1 MVVCVLPPSPSPTGR
16 MATPSLH
23 SCEES
28 SPILVSHCSVTWTKE
43 MPVSCPSGIHPGQG
57 LLPSHNITNSFL
69 PPTFCF
75 PFRAFLPLSFL
86 GEHLSKTGLMFA
98 LISSLKRLL
107 MPRSHAFSP
116 FPHFPIQWAGQKHV
130 LTVCCPELSSVFS
143 LLFLSSNKYVLL
155 FLPEVWGP
163 AHRPPPY
170 FFCPSFCWSQLT
182 AGEDLIVSCA
192 CFAGLRCAVFLWAK
206 LSE

>member
-75 PFRAFLPLSFL
+75 PLEPFYPFLFGRAPVQDRAHVCTNLEFKEIADAQKPRF
-86 GEHLSKTGLMFA
+86 F
-98 LISSLKRLL
+98 SL
-107 MPRSHAFSP
+107 SP
-116 FPHFPIQWAGQKHV
+116 FPY
-130 LTVCCPELSSVFS
+130 SVGWTETCLDR
-143 LLFLSSNKYVLL
+143 LLPRTLQC
-155 FLPEVWGP
+155 FLP
-163 AHRPPPY
+163 
-170 FFCPSFCWSQLT
+170 F
-182 AGEDLIVSCA
+182 
-192 CFAGLRCAVFLWAK
+192 VF
-206 LSE
+206 E